1 MIVQCPR
8 CETTFS
14 LADELYQV
22 GRKVRCSQCKNVF
35 ALPEVPPSQPAD
47 EAPSASPSKVS
58 KIASGKRQK
67 IILLV
72 AFLVVLT
79 GIGYGGYMLYSL
91 FAKDDS
97 SASFDAYTETVNG
110 LPEVDKD
117 ALTSIDLE
125 NVRQVM
131 VNNAKIGKLT
141 VVLGDIVNNSDKPK
155 QMLSV
160 RVFLLDQANAVL
172 TWQQQIGGVVL
183 SQFQL
188 ETLGEEEIK
197 TALNNTINIVV
208 NNTDVQPGEK
218 VPFQVVFFNAPTP
231 KYFDVI
237 PVVAKDADAP
247 LQNISGEPAKS
258 VQPAQSAQPVQ
269 PGQPG
274 QPGQPA
280 KAD

>member
-47 EAPSASPSKVS
+47 EAPSASPSKIS
-58 KIASGKRQK
+58 KKASGKRQK
-67 IILLV
+67 LILLV

-91 FAKDDS
+91 FTKDDP

-117 ALTSIDLE
+117 ALTNIVLG
-125 NVRQVM
+125 NVWQIM
-131 VNNAKIGKLT
+131 VNNSKIGKLT
-141 VVLGDIVNNSDKPK
+141 VVQGDIVNNSDKPK

-160 RVFLLDQANAVL
+160 RVFLLDQTNAVL

-197 TALNNTINIVV
+197 TALNSTINIVV

-247 LQNISGEPAKS
+247 LQNISGEPAKP
-258 VQPAQSAQPVQ
+258 VQPAQSAQPAQSPQ
-269 PGQPG
+269 PV
-274 QPGQPA
+274 